1 MHNATVAEWIL
12 SLVAK
17 PDRAA
22 STVGDLVEEASTRG
36 VLWFW
41 SSVLRTAGS
50 HLWHDLSDSPLQM
63 LWLALWGV
71 ATYHVLSAMF
81 SLLVFS
87 WWRVDLYHFGQLV
100 GDQPSPWALPVIL
113 VVVSTACP
121 LLVGWEVGR
130 RSPGREL
137 PPAFAAATLFAAL
150 YVVVLYVAAMQ
161 LRRTGHPWPISIEN
175 PFTEFCAKPVF
186 VVAGAILFRRRTL
199 AKQKSAY

>member
-12 SLVAK
+12 SLVAA

-50 HLWHDLSDSPLQM
+50 HLWHDLTDIPLQM

-81 SLLVFS
+81 SLLAFILCQVDFDQTGRLIFS
-87 WWRVDLYHFGQLV
+87 E
-100 GDQPSPWALPVIL
+100 PPPWALPVIL

-121 LLVGWEVGR
+121 LLVGWKLGR
-130 RSPGREL
+130 RSDGREL
-137 PPAFAAATLFAAL
+137 PAAFAVAAL
-150 YVVVLYVAAMQ
+150 FVTVYVVFNVAAMQ
-161 LRRTGHPWPISIEN
+161 LRRTGHPWPTTIEN

-186 VVAGAILFRRRTL
+186 AVAGAILFRRRTL
-199 AKQKSAY
+199 AKQKSAC